1 MKTLNAAH
9 DALVRRPD
17 LEGVAREFQQ
27 WRSNRRKIERVPEAL
42 WQAAASLYPRYAVNR
57 IARALRLN
65 FVELRDRVRP
75 KDKQKSTLNGSR
87 AVGRSSTTDGLH
99 FMELPA
105 TPVGGLNTECSVK
118 VKDDL
123 RRTRITIRLKG
134 TGVGQMLAMLQGLW
148 SRGQ

>member
-1 MKTLNAAH
+1 MKTLNEAH
-9 DALVRRPD
+9 DALVRGPD
-17 LEGVAREFQQ
+17 LEGVARQFQQ
-27 WRSNRRKIERVPEAL
+27 WRTNRRKIERVPEAL

-65 FVELRDRVRP
+65 FVELRDRVKP
-75 KDKQKSTLNGSR
+75 KDKQKSTLNGRR
-87 AVGRSSTTDGLH
+87 AVGTRSTTDGLH

-105 TPVGGLNTECSVK
+105 TPVGGLNECSVK
-118 VKDDL
+118 VKDDP

-134 TGVGQMLAMLQGLW
+134 TGVGQMLAMLHGLW